1 MFTKLI
7 FKKSNIVCIG
17 ILSLLRV
24 KTMILLFLMVV
35 IAYDIMCFLRRMDNF
50 EKDRKLF
57 GNVLKIWKKNTCL
70 IAAFLETLHRR

>member
-1 MFTKLI
+1 
-7 FKKSNIVCIG
+7 
-17 ILSLLRV
+17 
-24 KTMILLFLMVV
+24 MILLFLMVV
-35 IAYDIMCFLRRMDNF
+35 IAYDIMCFLRRTDNF